1 MDELRHVFGIKV
13 KKEDLYFILILVDVS
28 GLHLYFN
35 CGIIE
40 QFMLVDEFLIFL
52 SFPRQ
57 MKI

>member
-1 MDELRHVFGIKV
+1 MDELRHVFGIKL
-13 KKEDLYFILILVDVS
+13 KKEDLYFIWILVDVP

-35 CGIIE
+35 YGLIKH
-40 QFMLVDEFLIFL
+40 FMLVDEFLIFL